1 MTKMNKITI
10 QNNKTCHIVLP
21 DSPEGM
27 FELKQFLSFKMIGV
41 EYTQAFKHGWDGFTH
56 LLDKKSNFP
65 LGLLPKVQKFLNDKT
80 IQYEIEDKREENL
93 LYTLPINIS
102 DNLKAIGKEPRDY
115 QLSMVD
121 AAINNRKG
129 IIRACT
135 GSGKTLAAGL
145 ITAQFNKPT
154 IIYVI
159 GLDLLQQFH
168 TTFTELFKEPIGFI
182 GNGICEIHRINIV
195 SIWTIGK
202 SLDIKFK
209 MFEEEEAEEKEDFDV
224 LNKIKLQQL
233 LKDTELHIFDECHS
247 VSCDTVKEIYKAID
261 PIRIYGMSGTPY
273 RDDGSDL
280 LINGMLGEQIINV
293 SASEL
298 IERKLLS
305 QPIIK
310 FVNVPALPV
319 HSRTYAEVYNE
330 YIVDNEARNY
340 LILKETQS
348 LVAKGYQ
355 VLVLFKQI
363 RHGKLLHKLFKE
375 NNIKCDILH
384 GAHKLEHREE
394 IKQQLA
400 DDKLN
405 VILASTVFDIGVDIP
420 TLSGLVLAGS
430 GKSSVKA
437 LQRIGRVIRGAA
449 GKNFSAIVDFVDN
462 VRFLKNHSQAR
473 YKVYASEKGFIVKW
487 PKQSYS

>member
-1 MTKMNKITI
+1 MNKITI
-10 QNNKTCHIVLP
+10 QNNKICNIVLS
-21 DSPEGM
+21 DNPEGI

-41 EYTQAFKHGWDGFTH
+41 EYTQAFKHGWDGFTY
-56 LLDKKSNFP
+56 LLDKKNNFP
-65 LGLLPKVQKFLNDKT
+65 LGLLPKVKTFLNDKNIT
-80 IQYEIEDKREENL
+80 YEVIDKREIILKYNI
-93 LYTLPINIS
+93 PIDIEEA
-102 DNLKAIGKEPRDY
+102 LKAINKEPRDY
-115 QLSMVD
+115 QLAIVE
-121 AAINNRKG
+121 AAVNNNKG

-135 GSGKTLAAGL
+135 GSGKTLAAAL
-145 ITAQFNKPT
+145 ITARFNKPT

-168 TTFTELFKEPIGFI
+168 KTFTEVLKRPIGFI
-182 GNGICEIHRINIV
+182 GNGICDIQNISIA

-202 SLDIKFK
+202 ALDIKFK

-233 LKDTELHIFDECHS
+233 LKKTELHIFDECHS

-261 PIRIYGMSGTPY
+261 PIHIYGMSGTPY

-280 LINGMLGEQIINV
+280 LINGMLGEQIINI

-330 YIVDNEARNY
+330 YVVDNEARNY
-340 LILKETQS
+340 LILKETQN

-363 RHGKLLHKLFKE
+363 RHGKLLHKLFKD
-375 NNIKCDILH
+375 NKIKCDILH
-384 GAHKLEHREE
+384 GTHKLEHREE

-400 DDKLN
+400 DGKLN

-430 GKSSVKA
+430 GKSSVKS
-437 LQRIGRVIRGAA
+437 LQRIGRVIRGAV

-487 PKQSYS
+487 PKQNYS

>member
-1 MTKMNKITI
+1 MNKITI
-10 QNNKTCHIVLP
+10 QNNKICNISLV
-21 DSPEGM
+21 DNPEGI
-27 FELKQFLSFKMIGV
+27 FELKQLLSFKMIGV

-56 LLDKKSNFP
+56 LLDKKNNFP
-65 LGLLPKVQKFLNDKT
+65 LGLLTKVQKLLDDKN
-80 IQYEIEDKREENL
+80 IKYEVIDKREEKL
-93 LYTLPINIS
+93 LYKFPLDITE
-102 DNLKAIGKEPRDY
+102 NLKAIGKEPRDY
-115 QLSMVD
+115 QLAMVE
-121 AAINNRKG
+121 AAVNNRKG

-135 GSGKTLAAGL
+135 GSGKTLAAAL
-145 ITAQFNKPT
+145 ITAKFNKPT

-168 TTFTELFKEPIGFI
+168 TTFTEVLKQPIGFI
-182 GNGICEIHRINIV
+182 GNGVCDIQNINIA

-202 SLDIKFK
+202 ALDIKFK
-209 MFEEEEAEEKEDFDV
+209 MFEEEEAEEKEDFNV

-233 LKDTELHIFDECHS
+233 LKNTEIHIFDECHS

-298 IERKLLS
+298 IERKLLA

-330 YIVDNEARNY
+330 YVVDNEARNY
-340 LILKETQS
+340 LILKETQNLIS
-348 LVAKGYQ
+348 KGYQ

-363 RHGKLLHKLFKE
+363 RHGKLLHKLFKD
-375 NNIKCDILH
+375 NGIHCDILH

-400 DDKLN
+400 DGKLN
-405 VILASTVFDIGVDIP
+405 VIVASTVFDIGVDIP

-437 LQRIGRVIRGAA
+437 LQRIGRVIRGSA
-449 GKNFSAIVDFVDN
+449 GKTFSAIVDFVDN

-473 YKVYASEKGFIVKW
+473 YKIYASEKGFIVKW
-487 PKQSYS
+487 PKQNYS